1 MSFLSLPPE
10 LRLQIAKLLKPNRE
24 ALRNFRLA
32 TKSTYDITTE
42 VLFEEV
48 SIHYGVTRSVSQMN
62 GLADSPTL
70 RPLVRSLFLPGESFF
85 PISEDFTFPE
95 GTKFPWTRN
104 PESTSDAL
112 KLPKK
117 SDSRGN
123 HLRYRD
129 LETNPTIFHESPSR
143 PWVEYNPKL
152 QRYKRQRD
160 EYTNSLVNLIQSLP
174 NLKRIHI
181 AIGVFWAALR
191 MEDWCILFRDTL
203 WKVIADTGGVCE
215 IEVSIPR
222 AVKAVWLMFGGYDV
236 ERLLGCEKPD
246 DGRAVVFPNITSFK
260 INANSISQEA
270 PVSILKRGLTGFFSH
285 LPNLT
290 SYGFKNSHP
299 LISFD
304 LPPPASICPKLSS
317 LHLSNIK
324 LEGNN
329 SPIYREFQNTIAECS
344 LLEYLE
350 LDTIVIFPTYHTKLI
365 NTPTAL
371 IQTGG
376 LSYPPIATT
385 SYYPAYRDT
394 EIVPLDL
401 TGCPLPDL
409 TWGDFFAFWANSL
422 KVLKGVGFRRLV
434 YGRKPLFWG
443 GRETR
448 DILLP
453 MSDSKPY
460 ALVRDVGGGE
470 AVEVISPF
478 RRDYSELQA
487 LKKGLGG
494 RGGEGAFCG
503 NGGGGGE
510 VCRFKYWWF
519 GSCEMLMAL
528 GGG

>member
-10 LRLQIAKLLKPNRE
+10 LHLQIAKLLKPNRE
-24 ALRNFRLA
+24 SLRNLRLA
-32 TKSTYDITTE
+32 AKSTYDITTE
-42 VLFEEV
+42 VLFGEV
-48 SIHYGVTRSVSQMN
+48 SIRYGVTRSVSQMN

-95 GTKFPWTRN
+95 GTKLPWTRN
-104 PESTSDAL
+104 PKRTSDA
-112 KLPKK
+112 PKPSRK
-117 SDSRGN
+117 GDARGN
-123 HLRYRD
+123 HQRYRD
-129 LETNPTIFHESPSR
+129 LKTNPTIFHESPSR

-160 EYTNSLVNLIQSLP
+160 EYTNSLVNLIKSLP

-181 AIGVFWAALR
+181 ALGVFWAALR

-285 LPNLT
+285 LPKLI

-299 LISFD
+299 LNSFN
-304 LPPPASICPKLSS
+304 LLPPASICLKLSS

-329 SPIYREFQNTIAECS
+329 SPIYWEFQNTVAGCS

-350 LDTIVIFPTYHTKLI
+350 LDTIVIFPTYHTKPT
-365 NTPTAL
+365 NTTTA
-371 IQTGG
+371 IRQTGG
-376 LSYPPIATT
+376 LSYPPIAMTG
-385 SYYPAYRDT
+385 YYPAPGDA
-394 EIVPLDL
+394 EMVSLDL

-422 KVLKGVGFRRLV
+422 KMLKGVGFRRLV
-434 YGRKPLFWG
+434 YGRKSLGWG

-453 MSDSKPY
+453 MSDSEPC
-460 ALVRDVGGGE
+460 ALAREVSGGE

-487 LKKGLGG
+487 LKRRVSGG
-494 RGGEGAFCG
+494 SGEGAFCG
-503 NGGGGGE
+503 DGDGDGGGGE
-510 VCRFKYWWF
+510 VCRYKYWRF
-519 GSCEMLMAL
+519 GTL

>member
-1 MSFLSLPPE
+1 MSLLSLPPE
-10 LRLQIAKLLKPNRE
+10 LSLQIAKLLKPNRE

-62 GLADSPTL
+62 GLADSPTV
-70 RPLVRSLFLPGESFF
+70 RPSVRSLFLPGESFF

-95 GTKFPWTRN
+95 YTKFPWTRN
-104 PESTSDAL
+104 PERTSDAL
-112 KLPKK
+112 NPPKK
-117 SDSRGN
+117 SNARGN

-143 PWVEYNPKL
+143 PWVEYNPRL

-160 EYTNSLVNLIQSLP
+160 EYTNSLVNLIKSLP

-191 MEDWCILFRDTL
+191 MDDWCILFRDTL
-203 WKVIADTGGVCE
+203 WRVIADTGGVCE
-215 IEVSIPR
+215 IEISIPR
-222 AVKAVWLMFGGYDV
+222 AVKAVWLMFGGYDM
-236 ERLLGCEKPD
+236 ERLLGGEKPD

-260 INANSISQEA
+260 INVNSLSQEA
-270 PVSILKRGLTGFFSH
+270 PVSILQRGFTGFFSH

-290 SYGFKNSHP
+290 SYSFKNSHP

-304 LPPPASICPKLSS
+304 FPPPASICPKLSS

-329 SPIYREFQNTIAECS
+329 SLVYRGFQNTIAGCS
-344 LLEYLE
+344 LLECLE
-350 LDTIVIFPTYHTKLI
+350 LDTIVIVPTYGTKPI
-365 NTPTAL
+365 TTPTA
-371 IQTGG
+371 IRQTEG
-376 LSYPPIATT
+376 LSYLATT
-385 SYYPAYRDT
+385 GYYPTYIDA

-422 KVLKGVGFRRLV
+422 KMLKGVGFRRLV
-434 YGRKPLFWG
+434 YGRKSLGWG
-443 GRETR
+443 GRDTR

-453 MSDSKPY
+453 MSDSEPR
-460 ALVRDVGGGE
+460 ALAREVGGGE
-470 AVEVISPF
+470 VEVISPF

-487 LKKGLGG
+487 LKRKVSGG
-494 RGGEGAFCG
+494 SGEGAFCG
-503 NGGGGGE
+503 DGDGDGGGE
-510 VCRFKYWWF
+510 VCRYKYWRF
-519 GSCEMLMAL
+519 GEIPMAL
-528 GGG
+528 GGGE